1 MIDFTLISEI
11 QFMDIDYNDAPKFST
26 ASIEYCL
33 YNGRTA
39 TPSELEEINKNYDFV
54 NRTLSEYIMNGEYYE
69 TIKAFDRVNL
79 DIDKVMNHLNNK

>member
-11 QFMDIDYNDAPKFST
+11 QFIDIDYNDAPKFST
-26 ASIEYCL
+26 ASIESCL

-39 TPSELEEINKNYDFV
+39 THSELEEINKNYDFV
-54 NRTLSEYIMNGEYYE
+54 NRTLTEYIMNGEYYE